1 MDWQVWQ
8 SQNSDRS
15 PFVVMFV
22 GTVKVLNA
30 GKWLKGQDG
39 QQQFVSREKGLQ

>member
-8 SQNSDRS
+8 SQSSDRS
-15 PFVVMFV
+15 PFVGVFD
-22 GTVKVLNA
+22 GTAKVLNA

-39 QQQFVSREKGLQ
+39 QQQFVSRKKGLQ